1 MNDNG
6 RMTRVK
12 DWLLG
17 AVAMLL
23 LIVVALGVTWWWITD
38 PSDDAA
44 PAPSASATPMD
55 WPSLAPKD
63 LGPSEIWVGNAEV
76 SIDDVVLPDTPLQ
89 DVTARAFGARSNADG
104 LVVAGL
110 DASGTVSFSRVER
123 ELGPRAKLHNAD
135 GGRVSVERTEEVG
148 GRLLRVVA
156 TGEVSVRD
164 GKVHVNP
171 TAIDIGGPRFLAE
184 QLGDLARE
192 WVTIEFPIDGLPP
205 NLELTEVDVV
215 PGGFRARLQGLDVV
229 LSEGSS

>member
-1 MNDNG
+1 
-6 RMTRVK
+6 MTRVK

-23 LIVVALGVTWWWITD
+23 LIVVALAVTWWWITD
-38 PSDDAA
+38 PADDAT
-44 PAPSASATPMD
+44 PVPDAPSAMPTFPTGA
-55 WPSLAPKD
+55 PSD
-63 LGPSEIWVGNAEV
+63 LTGEDIWVGNADV
-76 SIDDVVLPDTPLQ
+76 TIDDVVLPDTPLT
-89 DVTARAFGARSNADG
+89 DVEARAFGARSNAEG
-104 LVVAGL
+104 LVVAGV
-110 DASGTVSFSRVER
+110 DASGTVPFSRVER
-123 ELGPRAKLHNAD
+123 ELGPRSKLHNAD

-205 NLELTEVDVV
+205 NLELTEVHVV